1 MLTGLI
7 LLSEKE
13 EDERSFSNLASTH
26 MHTHTTVGEPS
37 GIVLLANHRD
47 RDGDRADRRRSREV
61 RRETAVLC
69 VSEWVCNTRAQR
81 QLIQQTKI

>member
-26 MHTHTTVGEPS
+26 THTHTTVGEPS
-37 GIVLLANHRD
+37 GIVSLANHRD
-47 RDGDRADRRRSREV
+47 RDRADKRRSREV
-61 RRETAVLC
+61 RRERAVLC